1 MDYLCYRV
9 EEAANAMGDRELTE
23 LVKDVAELLHDRE
36 WYVSGDYGE
45 DTWEESVRKFKQKW
59 FDKPREK
66 RLKALIEQIFDE
78 AKQECLHMIGVQ
90 AARASDD
97 EAENRALNDMLASGG
112 F

>member
-1 MDYLCYRV
+1 MSGGSMDYLCYKV

-36 WYVSGDYGE
+36 WYISGDYGE

-66 RLKALIEQIFDE
+66 RLKALIEQMFDE
-78 AKQECLHMIGVQ
+78 TKQECMNMIGVKNEQ
-90 AARASDD
+90 
-97 EAENRALNDMLASGG
+97 
-112 F
+112 